1 MMGWATRIENTAQL
15 ADAVNLMCN
24 ISVED
29 YKMYLARRANSIED
43 EALRVAVR
51 AFSAE
56 FGDAL
61 ESIHK
66 GVKEHIEN
74 GDVPDMCRL
83 DNVDLSA
90 YSGAWHKH
98 IFSDRQSLIELGKAT
113 GNLRDKILGLLKA
126 LRDEDDGEYSSYS
139 DYSEETESEDE
150 DDFEDEDDDDDDD
163 DGDEPP
169 PSRSKKGDRER
180 RSDAAL
186 EPHRP
191 RRPRA

>member
-1 MMGWATRIENTAQL
+1 MGWATRIENTAQL

-66 GVKEHIEN
+66 GVKEHIEC
-74 GDVPDMCRL
+74 V
-83 DNVDLSA
+83 
-90 YSGAWHKH
+90 H
-98 IFSDRQSLIELGKAT
+98 F
-113 GNLRDKILGLLKA
+113 
-126 LRDEDDGEYSSYS
+126 
-139 DYSEETESEDE
+139 
-150 DDFEDEDDDDDDD
+150 
-163 DGDEPP
+163 P
-169 PSRSKKGDRER
+169 PSSATH
-180 RSDAAL
+180 SS
-186 EPHRP
+186 PVT
-191 RRPRA
+191 RA